1 MPVSASSW
9 LCDLGDADFSR
20 EIPDIVLV
28 RLSLR
33 QISIGDL
40 VQSMN
45 PGLRGLLLMLVIV
58 R

>member
-33 QISIGDL
+33 QVSIGN
-40 VQSMN
+40 VFQSRQ